1 MKPKKQRI
9 KLREARISKELS
21 LSNVAKEIGISRSF
35 YNQIETG
42 ERNPSLDNAIKICEL
57 LNIDVRDWQ

>member
-9 KLREARISKELS
+9 KLREARISKKLS
-21 LSNVAKEIGISRSF
+21 LSNVAKEIGISRGF

-57 LNIDVRDWQ
+57 LDIDVRDWQ